1 VAAGM
6 ILISQYFSISHFGV
20 IQQDDIPAQR
30 FPPWSKR
37 CLQGTL
43 FAIQDD

>member
-20 IQQDDIPAQR
+20 IQQDDIPAQI
-30 FPPWSKR
+30 SAME
-37 CLQGTL
+37 QAL
-43 FAIQDD
+43 FARHSLRDSG